1 MSSNISSRKKHIRDT
16 AQNLFR
22 KKGYTATSMRLI
34 ADEVGIKAASLYN
47 HFKKKEE
54 ILASICFDM
63 ALQFFDA
70 LEEVKSKATDPVE
83 MLSEAIRAHV
93 QVIISNLD
101 ASAVFLH
108 EWRSLDKEN
117 LLEFKAQRKLYES
130 NFHQIVEKGIQ
141 EKVFKDIDP
150 HFYSLVLFSSMNW
163 LYDLYRPDGKFTP
176 KEIEDQFVNLLLNGL
191 KK

>member
-1 MSSNISSRKKHIRDT
+1 MSSILSSRKKHIRDT

-22 KKGYTATSMRLI
+22 KKGYTATSMREI
-34 ADEVGIKAASLYN
+34 AEEVGIKAASLYN

-70 LEEVKSKATDPVE
+70 LEEVKSKSTNSVE
-83 MLSEAIRAHV
+83 MLSGAIRAHV

-108 EWRSLDKEN
+108 EWRSLDDEN
-117 LLEFKAQRKLYES
+117 LFEFKSQRKLYES
-130 NFHQIVEKGIQ
+130 NFHQIIKRGIQ
-141 EKVFKDIDP
+141 EKVFKDVDP
-150 HFYSLVLFSSMNW
+150 HFYSLILFSSMNW

-176 KEIEDQFVNLLLNGL
+176 KEIEEQFVNLLMNGL
-191 KK
+191 KV